1 MKLPLKTFKDYKTSY
16 NTIKLFKYPI
26 KAASQLNIVPKV
38 VYKKYFE
45 FGVK

>member
-1 MKLPLKTFKDYKTSY
+1 MQMALVLVTGHAMASSALIKRMLS
-16 NTIKLFKYPI
+16 TI
-26 KAASQLNIVPKV
+26 ASKLNIVPKV